1 VGSAQNVPYPVEQS
15 HTAAVV
21 PIINK
26 KAQQT
31 RAKRGQMTFLT
42 PDEILIAL
50 KAARERST
58 RDWAMILLAYRHG
71 LRASEVC
78 GLKLADIDLKASSIS
93 IRRLKGSLLTV
104 QPLYPHRGQPLLD
117 ELCSLRAWLR
127 ERQFDGSD
135 YLFTSQ
141 KGGKL
146 DRTQFFRVFRAV
158 AESTGLPG
166 EKRHPHILKHS
177 LASHLVAGN
186 VNLALVRQAL
196 GHKSIGSTMQY
207 VGVSDC
213 QAAEA
218 AQAALMR
225 LY

>member
-1 VGSAQNVPYPVEQS
+1 MAAKSIPQVVELSKSAIAS
-15 HTAAVV
+15 
-21 PIINK
+21 PIVSK
-26 KAQQT
+26 KARPI

-42 PDEILIAL
+42 TDETLAVL
-50 KAARERST
+50 KVARERAT

-78 GLKLADIDLKASSIS
+78 ALKLVDIDLKASSIS
-93 IRRLKGSLLTV
+93 IRRLKGSLPTV

-117 ELCSLRAWLR
+117 ETVALRAWLR
-127 ERQFDGSD
+127 ERRSDGSD

-146 DRTQFFRVFRAV
+146 DRTQFFRVFRTI
-158 AESTGLPG
+158 AETAGLSAD
-166 EKRHPHILKHS
+166 KRHPHVLKHS

-186 VNLALVRQAL
+186 VNLALIRQAL
-196 GHKSIGSTMQY
+196 GHRSINSTMQY
-207 VGVSDC
+207 VGTSDG

>member
-1 VGSAQNVPYPVEQS
+1 MRSGQNVPYSVERS
-15 HTAAVV
+15 HSAAVI
-21 PIINK
+21 PIISK
-26 KAQQT
+26 KVRPT

-42 PDEILIAL
+42 PDETLAVL
-50 KAARERST
+50 KAAREHAT

-78 GLKLADIDLKASSIS
+78 GLKLADIDMKAGSIS
-93 IRRLKGSLLTV
+93 IRRLKGSLPTV

-117 ELCSLRAWLR
+117 ELTALRAWHKAR
-127 ERQFDGSD
+127 AADGSD

-146 DRTQFFRVFRAV
+146 DRTQFFRLFQTI
-158 AESTGLPG
+158 AETAGLPF
-166 EKRHPHILKHS
+166 EKRHPHVLKHS

-186 VNLALVRQAL
+186 VNLALIRQAL
-196 GHKSIGSTMQY
+196 GHRSINSTMQY
-207 VGVSDC
+207 VGTSDG